1 MRFLF
6 IRLFFEAAAA
16 EGGAGGDNQ
25 QQQQQQQGNDNA
37 DAKALLEKFTAL
49 ETKNTELEK
58 KIAEL
63 LKPKEGDQNQQQQD
77 NKGKDAEVPEYV
89 KKQNELIE
97 KLVNTVTTLQTEKVV
112 TTRRTVLETELKG
125 IEGLS
130 DAYRDEVIDNF
141 NGRSFKD
148 DAEFETF
155 KKAKVEAAKKLA
167 QEQSAGSISIF
178 TAPGKSAGGNGNK
191 VSSAMSEYL
200 KAKTPQAAAKN

>member
-1 MRFLF
+1 MRFQF
-6 IRLFFEAAAA
+6 IRLFFDANPTPGGGNPPTPTPAPQPNPQPAPEPKPDAAMQAKIEA
-16 EGGAGGDNQ
+16 
-25 QQQQQQQGNDNA
+25 
-37 DAKALLEKFTAL
+37 LEK
-49 ETKNTELEK
+49 E
-58 KIAEL
+58 IAEL
-63 LKPKEGDQNQQQQD
+63 KKPKPEPTPNPQPTP
-77 NKGKDAEVPEYV
+77 GKEPEVPEYV

-125 IEGLS
+125 VEGLS

-167 QEQSAGSISIF
+167 QTEAANSISIF

-191 VSSAMSEYL
+191 MSPAMENYL
-200 KAKTPQAAAKN
+200 KSKQPAAAAKN